1 MVLTESEQFA
11 PFDSSETHYLR
22 TTAGLVINAG
32 KDASLPPGAAR
43 IIGQILE
50 YPDPV
55 RVGGGARVSLRQGPW
70 GEDLNG
76 DGVEEGFR
84 LTFTQ
89 IFRGTESL
97 TFAGSD
103 LSVLHFSNT
112 VTLTL
117 FSSDPTVPAVTV
129 VTTEESYLAG
139 TFGLVRAIR
148 EARDQNGAVIVP
160 RYTLEIDSGT
170 AGGVSWA
177 DYLSPPSPVTT
188 LALSHNAIVFDT
200 GRGLYYA
207 SVPNGSSTNAN
218 SIATVN
224 PASGTVSFSAP
235 LALNPGAMAISSDN
249 SILYVYAN
257 NNLIRLAL
265 PGLTETGRVP
275 LPGAGF
281 CGNNS
286 AERIAVSPLDA
297 SVVAVS
303 LANAGCSPR
312 HEGVVLYRNLVEQLN
327 RTQGHTG
334 SNEIAFAPN
343 GTELFGLNTETTEWG
358 LRRIAVLPNGLT
370 QTSVVAT
377 SGNFGINWRT
387 LDASASQIVLG
398 DAVHSTGNL
407 ARQGSLPGQSCR
419 LATNRILCIVTPT
432 PGGFALSEQI
442 IVVDPATQLPISTLR
457 FGTNDFVTWTL
468 RLTPGPAGKV
478 AISDTG
484 FTGSLPFTS
493 LRIFSNALLP

>member
-22 TTAGLVINAG
+22 TTAGLVINAE

-148 EARDQNGAVIVP
+148 EARDENGAVIVP

-275 LPGAGF
+275 LPGPGF

-312 HEGVVLYRNLVEQLN
+312 HEGVVLYRNLVEQPN